1 MMHPHTC
8 LGFVNEEIGYGVF
21 ATQFIPKGTIVWVL
35 DDLDYKLDEAY
46 VKSLD
51 PLRQK
56 QVRKYTFRDS
66 EGKYILC
73 WDIGR
78 FVNHSFNANCIAT
91 AYDFEIA
98 VRDIH
103 PGEELRDDYGCLN
116 LDKSFDFPPEEG
128 VLRTKVTPDD
138 LLHYH
143 QEWDRLVLEA
153 MPYFN
158 KVEQPLKHLIDKK
171 YIDKV
176 NAVAEGRES
185 LDSVLVTYYD
195 RYKKLNLSL
204 N

>member
-1 MMHPHTC
+1 MMHPHTR

-78 FVNHSFNANCIAT
+78 FINHSFNANCIAT

-116 LDKSFDFPPEEG
+116 LDETFDFPPEEG

-138 LLHYH
+138 LLNYH

-158 KVEQPLKHLIDKK
+158 KVEQPLKHLIDRK

-176 NAVAEGRES
+176 NAVAEGREL